1 VSEILVNLGAG
12 FVNALQPLNFL
23 MIVVGLVVGI
33 VAGALPGVTMLN
45 SIVLVLPFTYL
56 MGIVPALLLMIGVYC
71 GGVFGGSIT
80 GILFNIPGDPMNV
93 PTTWEGYR
101 LSRKG
106 QTQYALG
113 LAIMSSAF
121 GGLVS
126 ALFLAFFAPPFARFA
141 LGFSTVEFFSVVLFG
156 LASVSVLGQ
165 SSMATALISLF
176 AGMFLGTIGTEAQY
190 GVERFTF
197 GVPFFRTGVDFVTV
211 LIGLFAIGEV
221 LDQLVTTGEGAV
233 APRAPGPT
241 IPKLPLL
248 ALWPLR
254 GPLARG
260 TAVGIAVG
268 GLAGAGATVSSFVSY
283 GLEKQL
289 SREPELFGT
298 GHAGGLVASESS
310 VNGSTGGAMIHLL
323 TLGIPGSAA
332 TAVMMG
338 AFLIHGIQPG
348 PLLFT
353 RQPEQVYTI
362 FAGMILANILMIA
375 LGFLAAL
382 CFATLMK
389 VPAPILNTF
398 IVVFCFLGAYALR
411 NDMADVWLTM
421 LFGVL
426 GYVMRRYDLPIPP
439 MVMGIILGPMAEQ
452 YFLTSMVSHQND
464 LTVFVTRPVSA
475 VALGCAVLLLGW
487 AVVKHARSR
496 RRAVTTA

>member
-1 VSEILVNLGAG
+1 MGEILVNLGGG
-12 FVNALQPLNFL
+12 FLAAMQPLNFA
-23 MIVVGLVVGI
+23 MILLGLAIGI
-33 VAGALPGVTMLN
+33 VAGALPGITMLN
-45 SIVLVLPFTYL
+45 SIVLVLPFTYF

-93 PTTWEGYR
+93 PTTWEGYK
-101 LSRKG
+101 LTRKG

-165 SSMATALISLF
+165 HSMPAALISLF
-176 AGMFLGTIGTEAQY
+176 AGVFLGTIGTEAQY
-190 GVERFTF
+190 GVERFAF
-197 GVPFFRTGVDFVTV
+197 GVPFLKTGVDFVTV

-221 LDQLVTTGEGAV
+221 LEQIVTRRSEPVPDNPGARAV
-233 APRAPGPT
+233 PR
-241 IPKLPLL
+241 LPLL
-248 ALWPLR
+248 DLWPLR
-254 GPLARG
+254 WPLIRG

-283 GLEKQL
+283 GLEKQV
-289 SREPELFGT
+289 SRTPELFGT

-348 PLLFT
+348 PLLFS
-353 RQPEQVYTI
+353 QHPEQVYAI
-362 FAGMILANILMIA
+362 FAGMILANVVMIA
-375 LGFLAAL
+375 LGYLAAMS
-382 CFATLMK
+382 FALLMR
-389 VPAPILNTF
+389 VPAPVLNTF
-398 IVVFCFLGAYALR
+398 IVVFCFLGAFALR

-426 GYVMRRYDLPIPP
+426 GFFMRRYDLPIPP
-439 MVMGIILGPMAEQ
+439 LVMGIILGPMAEQ

-475 VALGCAVLLLGW
+475 IVLLM
-487 AVVKHARSR
+487 AAAMVVWPFVKTLRA
-496 RRAVTTA
+496 RRAAASRT

>member
-1 VSEILVNLGAG
+1 VGEILTLLGAG
-12 FVNALQPLNFL
+12 LVNAVQPLNFL
-23 MIVVGLVVGI
+23 MIVLGLVIGI
-33 VAGALPGVTMLN
+33 LAGALPGITMVN

-56 MGIVPALLLMIGVYC
+56 MGIVPSLLLMIGVYC

-101 LSRKG
+101 LSRRG
-106 QTQYALG
+106 QTRYALG
-113 LAIMSSAF
+113 LAIMSSAI
-121 GGLVS
+121 GGLAS
-126 ALFLAFFAPPFARFA
+126 ALFLTFLAPPFARFA
-141 LGFSTVEFFSVVLFG
+141 LTFSTVEFFAVVVFG

-165 SSMATALISLF
+165 ASMVSALVSLF
-176 AGMFLGTIGTEAQY
+176 AGMFLGTIGTETQY
-190 GVERFTF
+190 GVERFAF
-197 GVPFFRTGVDFVTV
+197 GVPFLKTGVDFVTV

-221 LDQLVTTGEGAV
+221 LDQMVTAGPTAAPP
-233 APRAPGPT
+233 APRSAVPR
-241 IPKLPLL
+241 LPLL
-248 ALWPLR
+248 DLWPLR

-283 GLEKQL
+283 GLEKQF
-289 SREPELFGT
+289 SKQPELFGT
-298 GHAGGLVASESS
+298 GYPPGLVASESS

-338 AFLIHGIQPG
+338 AFLLHGIQPG

-353 RQPEQVYTI
+353 KQPLEVYTI
-362 FAGMILANILMIA
+362 FAGMILANVLMIA
-375 LGFLAAL
+375 LGFVAAL

-398 IVVFCFLGAYALR
+398 IVVFCFIGAFALR

-426 GYVMRRYDLPIPP
+426 GFFMRRYALPVPP
-439 MVMGIILGPMAEQ
+439 LVMGVILGPMAEQ
-452 YFLTSMVSHQND
+452 YFMTSMVSNQND
-464 LTVFVTRPVSA
+464 LTVFVTRPISAALLVISVVIVAWPLLRRTRRGGGMVSA
-475 VALGCAVLLLGW
+475 
-487 AVVKHARSR
+487 
-496 RRAVTTA
+496 